1 LIGGALFVF
10 GLYLSELKTAKVQ
23 LFSAKSRN
31 FRKKPAKVQLIFCE
45 MGQISTRVALT
56 FQTIFQINNLLNLQI
71 IGWFSCTKI
80 KKSPN
85 VELIQRLSINLSTKG
100 DFYG

>member
-1 LIGGALFVF
+1 LCSNACQSAYLCEKRKVLLLTLTSSLIEA
-10 GLYLSELKTAKVQ
+10 KTAS
-23 LFSAKSRN
+23 FT
-31 FRKKPAKVQLIFCE
+31 
-45 MGQISTRVALT
+45 TRVALT

>member
-1 LIGGALFVF
+1 TVIFRCAGDLGELAVNDTANFTIGGRF
-10 GLYLSELKTAKVQ
+10 G
-23 LFSAKSRN
+23 
-31 FRKKPAKVQLIFCE
+31 
-45 MGQISTRVALT
+45 TRVALT